1 MKLVPGATKD
11 FGYLKIFD
19 LYSEEELKDIWNEIS
34 HLDYILEVDVKPEDV
49 DREVMSDNSVRE
61 LTRRARHADGTL
73 KMTGDGLWVDNIY
86 DNRDY
91 SAILKHNRKV
101 FTDKDIVKSFGETH
115 PANKGTYYLVN
126 KDATLVNRYCNT
138 HKYFPHVDEAIFSAI
153 TILLYK
159 PEKVRGG
166 EFSFCDYDISFGCTH
181 NSCIIFPSW
190 VRHSVDSVEC
200 FENGRRY
207 SIAQLMFVYS

>member
-49 DREVMSDNSVRE
+49 EREVMSDNSVRE
-61 LTRRARHADGTL
+61 LTRRARHADGSL

-91 SAILKHNRKV
+91 SAILKQ
-101 FTDKDIVKSFGETH
+101 D
-115 PANKGTYYLVN
+115 L
-126 KDATLVNRYCNT
+126 
-138 HKYFPHVDEAIFSAI
+138 
-153 TILLYK
+153 
-159 PEKVRGG
+159 
-166 EFSFCDYDISFGCTH
+166 
-181 NSCIIFPSW
+181 
-190 VRHSVDSVEC
+190 
-200 FENGRRY
+200 
-207 SIAQLMFVYS
+207 